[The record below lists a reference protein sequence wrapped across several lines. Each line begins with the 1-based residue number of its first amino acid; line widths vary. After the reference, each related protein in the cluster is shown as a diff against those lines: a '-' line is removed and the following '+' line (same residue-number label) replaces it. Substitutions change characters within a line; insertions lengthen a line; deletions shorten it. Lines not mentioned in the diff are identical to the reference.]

1 MQSAEYNALLE
12 AALKRPLTLAEEK
25 RLQAYWASHP
35 EAQASW
41 EEEMGLS
48 QLLRQLPDAPLAS
61 NFTAQVLQAAE
72 RESSRSP
79 LFQPASWW
87 PRRYD
92 WKWAQTVACAAL
104 VLSLSLLLYHRH
116 QLSLRAERARSVAA
130 VSSFATLFFGGEIAV
145 GVAARN
151 GPGASAATTASP
163 DALLPPLELLENFE
177 AINRLSQVSPQ
188 VDLELL
194 AALQ

>member
-1 MQSAEYNALLE
+1 MQSAEYNDLLE

-25 RLQAYWASHP
+25 RLQTYWASHP

-41 EEEMGLS
+41 EEEMGLN

-92 WKWAQTVACAAL
+92 WRGAQTVACAAL
-104 VLSLSLLLYHRH
+104 VLSLSLLMYHRH

-130 VSSFATLFFGGEIAV
+130 VSNFVTLFFGDEIAAS
-145 GVAARN
+145 VAARN
-151 GPGASAATTASP
+151 RLSVSAATAASLGAP
-163 DALLPPLELLENFE
+163 LLPLELLENFE

-188 VDLELL
+188 ADLELL
-194 AALQ
+194 AALP

>member
-1 MQSAEYNALLE
+1 MQSAEYHALLE
-12 AALKRPLTLAEEK
+12 AALKRPLTPAEEK
-25 RLQAYWASHP
+25 QLQAYWASHP

-41 EEEMGLS
+41 EEEMGLNR
-48 QLLRQLPDAPLAS
+48 LLRQLPDAPLAS

-79 LFQPASWW
+79 LLRPVSWW
-87 PRRYD
+87 LRPFD
-92 WKWAQTVACAAL
+92 WSWAQSVAGALL
-104 VLSLSLLLYHRH
+104 VLSLSLLLYHQH

-130 VSSFATLFFGGEIAV
+130 VSGFATLFFGDEIAV
-145 GVAARN
+145 SVAARN
-151 GPGASAATTASP
+151 GPDAAAASAAARGEP
-163 DALLPPLELLENFE
+163 LPPLELLENFE

>member
-1 MQSAEYNALLE
+1 MQNAPYNDLLE
-12 AALKRPLTLAEEK
+12 AALKRPLTHAEEEQ
-25 RLQAYWASHP
+25 LQAYWASHP
-35 EAQASW
+35 KGQASW
-41 EEEMGLS
+41 EEEMGLNR
-48 QLLRQLPDAPLAS
+48 LLRQLPDAPLAS

-72 RESSRSP
+72 RESPRPS

-87 PRRYD
+87 PRPFD
-92 WKWAQTVACAAL
+92 WRWAQTAACALL
-104 VLSLSLLLYHRH
+104 VLSLTLLLYHRH

-130 VSSFATLFFGGEIAV
+130 VSSVATLFFGDEIAA

-151 GPGASAATTASP
+151 GPGAAAATAASRGAP
-163 DALLPPLELLENFE
+163 FPPLELLENFE